1 MEARKII
8 AACKEALAETLWPTR
23 CVGCD
28 APGSL
33 LCEECAQKL
42 PLIDANIA
50 CERCGAP
57 YGSFVCS
64 ECMPPGSVDREGQ
77 PCGAEFAFA
86 RARAACS
93 YEGVA
98 KQLVTAYK
106 DGGEQRLAA
115 LLAYY
120 IYRAVDGTLPS
131 AEAGEEAPRPA
142 SWLGELD
149 ALVCVPPRPGAVRAR
164 GFDHMELVVQELSR
178 LCKLP
183 LLHPL
188 RTAGKVADQRLLG
201 RQQRQ
206 DNRANSFET
215 AGSEPLPPRLL
226 LVDDVLTT
234 GATCSAAAA
243 ALQNAG
249 AREVSVAVFARVW

>member
-1 MEARKII
+1 MRGFI
-8 AACKEALAETLWPTR
+8 AACREALAETLWPTR

-33 LCEECAQKL
+33 LCEECTQKL
-42 PLIDANIA
+42 PFIDTSGA
-50 CERCGAP
+50 CLRCGAP

-64 ECMPPGSVDREGQ
+64 ECMPPGSVDRAGA
-77 PCGAEFAFA
+77 PCASEFAFA

-98 KQLVTAYK
+98 KQMVTAYK
-106 DGGEQRLAA
+106 DGSEQRLAA
-115 LLAYY
+115 LLANY
-120 IYRAVDGTLPS
+120 IYQAVAGTLPCGQES
-131 AEAGEEAPRPA
+131 QAQARVG
-142 SWLGELD
+142 SWLDEVE

-164 GFDHMELVVQELSR
+164 GFDHMELVAQELVR
-178 LCKLP
+178 ETGLP

-188 RTAGKVADQRLLG
+188 RTVGRVADQRLLG

-206 DNRANSFET
+206 ANRANSFEV
-215 AGSEPLPPRLL
+215 ACRASLPTRIL

-243 ALQNAG
+243 ALKNAG